1 LNGSKD
7 ASTHPDKGEESM
19 NGKWMVTVLTAAL
32 MAALL
37 AACAPAPAT
46 GGVPLEGSF
55 WVLDSYYS
63 ADGVQ
68 TSVLPRT
75 QLSAQFEGG
84 KVSGSDGCNNYFG
97 EYVLEGD
104 QLTFGEGMGSTMM
117 ACEEPV
123 MEQASS
129 FMQALQA
136 TASFSISGETLTL
149 KNEAGQALLVFTAA
163 SQELA
168 GSSWDAVAVNNG
180 KQAMVSLITGSAIDA
195 DFGEDGTIS
204 GSAGCNRYNGPFVT
218 EGKQI
223 QIGPVAS
230 TMMACIEPE
239 GVAEQEAA
247 YLAALE
253 NATVYELR
261 GTNLTLRDGEGAA
274 QVEFVRK

>member
-1 LNGSKD
+1 MD
-7 ASTHPDKGEESM
+7 ASTHLHKGEEGM
-19 NGKWMVTVLTAAL
+19 NGKLIVIGLTASLL
-32 MAALL
+32 MGLL

-46 GGVPLEGSF
+46 GGAPLEGSF
-55 WVLDSYYS
+55 WVLDSYYA
-63 ADGVQ
+63 ADGEQ

-75 QLSAQFEGG
+75 QLSAQFEAG
-84 KVSGSDGCNNYFG
+84 KVSGNDGCNNYFG
-97 EYVLEGD
+97 EYVLDGAK
-104 QLTFGEGMGSTMM
+104 LTFKQPMGTTMM
-117 ACEEPV
+117 ACPDPV
-123 MEQASS
+123 MNQAST

-136 TASFSISGETLTL
+136 TATFSISGDTLTL
-149 KNEAGQALLVFTAA
+149 KNEAGQALLVFSAA
-163 SQELA
+163 SQEL
-168 GSSWDAVAVNNG
+168 GGTSWDAVSVNNG
-180 KQAMVSLITGSAIDA
+180 KQAMVSLLIGSAIDA
-195 DFGEDGTIS
+195 EFGEDGTIS
-204 GSAGCNRYNGPFVT
+204 GSAGCNRYNGPFET

-223 QIGPVAS
+223 TIGPLAS